1 MTIVS
6 LIVLLVIAAIAGSIG
21 QALAGYSLGGC
32 LVSTVVGFIG
42 AFLGLWLARQFGL
55 PEFYTIS
62 VGGET
67 FPVDHWLFY
76 LCPDGGFANERQK
89 KKGEE
94 VKFTRL

>member
-6 LIVLLVIAAIAGSIG
+6 FIVLLVIAAIAGSIG

-62 VGGET
+62 VGCEK
-67 FPVDHWLFY
+67 FPVIWSIIGSFIFVLMVG
-76 LCPDGGFANERQK
+76 LL
-89 KKGEE
+89 
-94 VKFTRL
+94 TRGRRMRA

>member
-1 MTIVS
+1 MTVMS
-6 LIVLLVIAAIAGSIG
+6 FIVLLVIAAIAGGIG

-55 PEFYTIS
+55 PEFFTIS

-67 FPVDHWLFY
+67 FPVIWSIIGSFILA
-76 LCPDGGFANERQK
+76 LTVGLLTSGRRRR
-89 KKGEE
+89 
-94 VKFTRL
+94 VRR

>member
-1 MTIVS
+1 MTIVG

-67 FPVDHWLFY
+67 FPVIWSIIGSFILA
-76 LCPDGGFANERQK
+76 LMVGLLTGGRRRRMR
-89 KKGEE
+89 G
-94 VKFTRL
+94 

>member
-1 MTIVS
+1 MTTVS

-32 LVSTVVGFIG
+32 LVSTAVGFVG

-67 FPVDHWLFY
+67 FPVIWSIIGSFL
-76 LCPDGGFANERQK
+76 LALTVGLL
-89 KKGEE
+89 
-94 VKFTRL
+94 TRGRRRRVRR

>member
-1 MTIVS
+1 MTILS
-6 LIVLLVIAAIAGSIG
+6 FIVLLIIAAIAGSIG

-55 PEFYTIS
+55 PEFFTIS

-67 FPVDHWLFY
+67 FPVVWSIIGSFV
-76 LCPDGGFANERQK
+76 FALAV
-89 KKGEE
+89 GLL
-94 VKFTRL
+94 TRGRRMRTA